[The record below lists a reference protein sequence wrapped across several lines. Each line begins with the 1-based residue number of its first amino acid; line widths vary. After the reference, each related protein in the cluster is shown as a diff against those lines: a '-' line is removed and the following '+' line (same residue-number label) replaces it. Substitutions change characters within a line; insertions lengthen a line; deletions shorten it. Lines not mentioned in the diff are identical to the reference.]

1 MSYKTSLIKLAIKLT
16 PKSVVLWV
24 ANKIL
29 KDIAELK
36 YFSLDIDTRKSYV
49 EVKLLGE
56 SESIEVWLEEF
67 YIVNDQESYSLVIQ
81 KARSNKPWLNNL
93 LSRIV
98 GKTWKI
104 PETPQYKA
112 QIKLISE
119 LFEPKP

>member
-36 YFSLDIDTRKSYV
+36 YFYLDIDTRKSYV

-104 PETPQYKA
+104 PEIPQYKA